1 MDVYIY
7 VYSLYVYAYAN
18 NYVWPPPPPIEFLL
32 QQPRPQCEMCASE
45 FAAWYDFAPGTPKQI
60 SVFAKKAALPRRR
73 ITGKSHPAPW
83 GHGGQGSAEPQ
94 VLDEDEKKRMKE
106 TGEGCSK
113 CRWHGTCWRCKRRQ
127 IIHML
132 AAEVGDEIHDDENLG
147 ALDGESNEV
156 SDEFP
161 VLEDPNDS

>member
-1 MDVYIY
+1 MRCVP
-7 VYSLYVYAYAN
+7 VSLLHGM
-18 NYVWPPPPPIEFLL
+18 ILL
-32 QQPRPQCEMCASE
+32 PVLLSRFQCLQSKLHFHAVESLARGVQL
-45 FAAWYDFAPGTPKQI
+45 PGVMGARALLNPKCWM
-60 SVFAKKAALPRRR
+60 K
-73 ITGKSHPAPW
+73 
-83 GHGGQGSAEPQ
+83 
-94 VLDEDEKKRMKE
+94 KKRMKE

-161 VLEDPNDS
+161 VLEDPYGS